1 MQLPDKLNRIL
12 KANAIFKLADFQ
24 AYPVHTWELPVKVN
38 DRSSQMQ
45 KIVIQMYRELLQVCP
60 TIQQT
65 GLGEVLIEQSISSDG
80 GFSTAAVSIYFLKPF
95 KFRKHHGT
103 YQVSLE

>member
-1 MQLPDKLNRIL
+1 
-12 KANAIFKLADFQ
+12 
-24 AYPVHTWELPVKVN
+24 
-38 DRSSQMQ
+38 MQ